1 MPDEDAFIIL
11 GQRFLEQDSIVKSGS
26 LIKVSN
32 DGELLSEKIFGEGDV
47 RLKNIYK
54 GPNGRLFLIGYQN
67 RSLWIQEISKETEDI
82 KNMVFDNIQCNN
94 L

>member
-1 MPDEDAFIIL
+1 
-11 GQRFLEQDSIVKSGS
+11 
-26 LIKVSN
+26 
-32 DGELLSEKIFGEGDV
+32 V